1 MAEKTAYSQAVNTG
15 KYDKSS
21 GLLGKYDNVRRCW
34 EDATTALFLAPFL
47 KQVTDRKTAAGQKL
61 RVLDLGCGSA
71 DGYELLL
78 SVPSPEENTI
88 SNGYVIDPG
97 RLEQYIG
104 LDINRDLLD
113 MAEDIYGALPT
124 HKFVEADL
132 THGLPAEITGEK
144 SFDLYSTT
152 YGTLSH
158 FHDEQNAALIA
169 DIAKHAADGSI
180 FVGDWLG
187 RYSYEWQDLWGN
199 PPDQEYFMDY
209 RISYIYSEEERQH
222 ADIASFPL
230 RLMTRQEILAVID
243 QAARQSG
250 VTLEP
255 LAFFD
260 RSILIGRHMDTG
272 DYNANCPKMRV
283 NVNSLFEPH
292 LRTDLASLKIDH
304 VPREGY
310 DKLNGF
316 FASFFA
322 AVNDT
327 VACASLLFEGRKS
340 EAEAMARA
348 ASGNQALAEAMQ
360 TMIATADAM
369 GAVNWVDARGDFL
382 EPLLGYCLRKL
393 EMELQPGTGV
403 GHGLVGIFQIR
414 K

>member
-21 GLLGKYDNVRRCW
+21 SLLGKYDNVRRCW
-34 EDATTALFLAPFL
+34 EDATTSLFLAPFL
-47 KQVTDRKTAAGQKL
+47 KGLTDRQTAAGRKL

-97 RLEQYIG
+97 LLERYIG

-113 MAEDIYGALPT
+113 MAEAIYGALPT

-132 THGLPAEITGEK
+132 TNGLPPEVGGEK

-158 FHDEQNAALIA
+158 FHDEENAAIIA

-209 RISYIYSEEERQH
+209 RISYIYSEEARQH

-250 VTLEP
+250 ITIEP

-272 DYNANCPKMRV
+272 DYNANCPKMRI

-292 LRTDLASLKIDH
+292 LRTDLSSLKIDH
-304 VPREGY
+304 VPRAGY
-310 DKLNGF
+310 DELN
-316 FASFFA
+316 SFFDHFFTS
-322 AVNDT
+322 VNDA
-327 VACASLLFEGRKS
+327 VACASLLFAGRKG
-340 EAEAMARA
+340 EAEGMARA
-348 ASGNQALAEAMQ
+348 ASGNKPLAEAMQ

-369 GAVNWVDARGDFL
+369 RAINWVDARADFL

-393 EMELQPGTGV
+393 EMELQPGSGV

>member
-21 GLLGKYDNVRRCW
+21 RLLGKYDHVRRCW

-47 KQVTDRKTAAGQKL
+47 KQVTDRQTAAGQKL

-78 SVPSPEENTI
+78 SVPSPEANTI

-97 RLEQYIG
+97 LLEQYIG

-132 THGLPAEITGEK
+132 TNGLPPEVAGEK
-144 SFDLYSTT
+144 PFHLYSTT

-158 FHDEQNAALIA
+158 FHDEENAAIIA

-209 RISYIYSEEERQH
+209 RISYIYPEEERKH

-243 QAARQSG
+243 QAARLSG

-272 DYNANCPKMRV
+272 DYNANCPKLRI

-292 LRTDLASLKIDH
+292 LRTDLSSLKIDH
-304 VPREGY
+304 VPRPGY
-310 DKLNGF
+310 DEVN
-316 FASFFA
+316 SFFDFFFGS
-322 AVNDT
+322 VNDA
-327 VACASLLFEGRKS
+327 VKCASLLFAGRKTD
-340 EAEAMARA
+340 AEAMARA
-348 ASGNQALAEAMQ
+348 ASGNQPLAEAMQ
-360 TMIATADAM
+360 TLIATANALS
-369 GAVNWVDARGDFL
+369 AVKWIDARGDFL
-382 EPLLGYCLRKL
+382 EPLLGYVLRKL

-403 GHGLVGIFQIR
+403 GHGLVGIFQI
-414 K
+414 KK

>member
-34 EDATTALFLAPFL
+34 EDATTALFLSPSL
-47 KQVTDRKTAAGQKL
+47 QGVTDRKTAAGQKL

-78 SVPSPEENTI
+78 SVPSVGGNTI
-88 SNGYVIDPG
+88 SNGYV
-97 RLEQYIG
+97 LEPDMLERYVGI
-104 LDINRDLLD
+104 DINRDLLD
-113 MAEDIYGALPT
+113 MAEGIYGALPT
-124 HKFVEADL
+124 HQFLEADL
-132 THGLPAEITGEK
+132 THGLPPEVTAEK

-158 FHDEQNAALIA
+158 FHDDQNAALIA

-209 RISYIYSEEERQH
+209 RISYIYSEEERKH

-230 RLMTRQEILAVID
+230 RLMIRQEILAVID
-243 QAARQSG
+243 KAARQSG
-250 VTLEP
+250 VAIEP
-255 LAFFD
+255 LSFFD

-283 NVNSLFEPH
+283 QVNSLFEPH
-292 LRTDLASLKIDH
+292 LRTDLPSLKIDH
-304 VPREGY
+304 VPRKGY

-316 FASFFA
+316 FDYFFS
-322 AVNDT
+322 AVNDA
-327 VACASLLFEGRKS
+327 VNCASLLFQGRKG
-340 EAEAMARA
+340 EAEDLARA
-348 ASGNQALAEAMQ
+348 ASGNKSLAEAMQ

-369 GAVNWVDARGDFL
+369 SPVNWVDARGDFL
-382 EPLLGYCLRKL
+382 EPMLGYCLRKL

-403 GHGLVGIFQIR
+403 GHGLVGIFKIR